1 MTRSAATQVD
11 SSGIEDDRNPG
22 PGRLTRPVEGRD
34 VRPRRDHQR
43 GLVVETA
50 PNVVDATAVDL
61 SSSPHDSVVDALELD
76 LAVDEEFDGEERN
89 DEEAAAVVA
98 NGNGRPPSRRLRL
111 IGASMDGLPHS
122 RNMHDEVPSTVV
134 ANHVPSLPSTIPA
147 SSTVLREA
155 HPNPYGRYSVL
166 SDRVDSEPELWVDHT
181 ILDSVEGVVDHR
193 RMPDT
198 DSDSTESVQFPD
210 EVLSDVEA
218 FREEIDVEEVEVPLP
233 RWPRRMFMDGLRSLD
248 GVDIRQIFRRR
259 AMVMKSVPKFMQGSF
274 RGVLKAIMEE
284 VNAAR
289 LARDVL
295 RQSRAWKAFLL
306 LPRLLLHKPPR
317 GGLIQKKRF
326 GVVCPWQLAFF
337 VESKRTVCGSWFPNS
352 GKEGKTTRDHI
363 GQAGSPGLGI
373 GSDGRVEFWSPGS
386 GGGGIG
392 TRHIGDIGSVDQP

>member
-1 MTRSAATQVD
+1 M
-11 SSGIEDDRNPG
+11 
-22 PGRLTRPVEGRD
+22 
-34 VRPRRDHQR
+34 RPRRDHQR

-76 LAVDEEFDGEERN
+76 LAVDEEFDGEERD
-89 DEEAAAVVA
+89 DEEAAAVPWEEVVA

-134 ANHVPSLPSTIPA
+134 ANHVPSFPSTIPA

-248 GVDIRQIFRRR
+248 GVDICQIFRRR

-274 RGVLKAIMEE
+274 QGVLKATMEE
-284 VNAAR
+284 VNAVR

-295 RQSRAWKAFLL
+295 CQSRAWKAFLL

-317 GGLIQKKRF
+317 GGLIQKKRLEERLELF
-326 GVVCPWQLAFF
+326 TRGNWLSLLRASEQCA
-337 VESKRTVCGSWFPNS
+337 EDGSRIAARR
-352 GKEGKTTRDHI
+352 GRRRRDHI

-373 GSDGRVEFWSPGS
+373 GSDGRAEFWTPGS